1 MLTLTAILTLSL
13 IGCERTQNDVTE
25 SSVSETTNLIEE
37 EQTVNND
44 DVNRVSENETT
55 QTDGEIVAPTK
66 EEVLAMRALVLEGMS
81 EKEIERLTENI
92 KIANNKME
100 NGYLYDNLFGRL
112 EDKNDLYWN
121 YFDQKGEIQI
131 GWAYDASISKK
142 DVCKEENLTEEEFY
156 EKYGQKVMTYNRFD
170 ANNFIELMSDM
181 KNSVHNEKLQND
193 MDYIINETKLAA
205 EMHEMEHANNIYK
218 ALHDMDYFLL
228 RYGIEDVGKYTRDD
242 SVVSKYYGVL
252 SVYSN

>member
-1 MLTLTAILTLSL
+1 MMQHKKGIVFLLTLTAILTLSL

-100 NGYLYDNLFGRL
+100 IDSMQIIYIKHCMIWITFYLDMELKMLANTREMILLFQSIMGY
-112 EDKNDLYWN
+112 
-121 YFDQKGEIQI
+121 
-131 GWAYDASISKK
+131 
-142 DVCKEENLTEEEFY
+142 
-156 EKYGQKVMTYNRFD
+156 
-170 ANNFIELMSDM
+170 
-181 KNSVHNEKLQND
+181 
-193 MDYIINETKLAA
+193 
-205 EMHEMEHANNIYK
+205 
-218 ALHDMDYFLL
+218 
-228 RYGIEDVGKYTRDD
+228 
-242 SVVSKYYGVL
+242 
-252 SVYSN
+252 

>member
-100 NGYLYDNLFGRL
+100 IDSMQIIYIKHRMIWITFYLDMELKMLANTREMILLFQSIMGY
-112 EDKNDLYWN
+112 
-121 YFDQKGEIQI
+121 
-131 GWAYDASISKK
+131 
-142 DVCKEENLTEEEFY
+142 
-156 EKYGQKVMTYNRFD
+156 
-170 ANNFIELMSDM
+170 
-181 KNSVHNEKLQND
+181 
-193 MDYIINETKLAA
+193 
-205 EMHEMEHANNIYK
+205 
-218 ALHDMDYFLL
+218 
-228 RYGIEDVGKYTRDD
+228 
-242 SVVSKYYGVL
+242 
-252 SVYSN
+252 

>member
-1 MLTLTAILTLSL
+1 MSL
-13 IGCERTQNDVTE
+13 LVVIATVSFSGCGGTQNDEIE

-37 EQTVNND
+37 EQTVSND
-44 DVNRVSENETT
+44 DVSQVSENETT
-55 QTDGEIVAPTK
+55 QTEGEIVAPTK
-66 EEVLAMRALVLEGMS
+66 EEVLAMRAMVLEGMS
-81 EKEIERLTENI
+81 EEEIDRLTENI

-112 EDKNDLYWN
+112 EDKDDLYWN

-131 GWAYDASISKK
+131 GWAYDSSISKK
-142 DVCKEENLTEEEFY
+142 EICEKENLTEEEFY

-170 ANNFIELMSDM
+170 ASNFIELMNDM
-181 KNSVHNEKLQND
+181 KNSVRNEKLQND

-205 EMHEMEHANNIYK
+205 ETHEMEHANNIYK

>member
-13 IGCERTQNDVTE
+13 IGCERTQNDITE

-112 EDKNDLYWN
+112 EDKNDLY
-121 YFDQKGEIQI
+121 
-131 GWAYDASISKK
+131 
-142 DVCKEENLTEEEFY
+142 
-156 EKYGQKVMTYNRFD
+156 
-170 ANNFIELMSDM
+170 
-181 KNSVHNEKLQND
+181 
-193 MDYIINETKLAA
+193 
-205 EMHEMEHANNIYK
+205 
-218 ALHDMDYFLL
+218 
-228 RYGIEDVGKYTRDD
+228 
-242 SVVSKYYGVL
+242 
-252 SVYSN
+252 